1 MTVSSTISKA
11 GPYAGNGVTTAF
23 PFAFKIFTKADVQV
37 VRATT
42 AGVET
47 ILVLDSDYSVSVN
60 TNQTSNPGGTITY
73 PISGAPLSAILTLTA
88 SGNVSYTQGT
98 SLPVGGAFNAAV
110 VEAALDRVTLLTQ
123 QLLEQVSRA
132 VKVSISSGID
142 PAAYLT
148 SIAAAVT
155 AVNAAA
161 GAAGTSATNAA
172 TSEGNA
178 LSYKNTAGTSATNA
192 ATSEGNALSSKNAA
206 GTSATNA
213 ATSEGN
219 ALASKNAAG
228 TSATNAATSEGNA
241 LSSKNAAQQ
250 YLETLVQPF
259 SFYKTDYD
267 TVCFSKTAAG
277 ALSIKAGT
285 VVVIAGV
292 AKLFSTLTA
301 VTMPTLVAGSDYSVW
316 VKTDGTAVAV
326 IDPYS
331 SPATAPA
338 TGAKKIGGFHYGL
351 VAPSTTPAGGSFAT
365 TGFSTTGGNMVWAQ
379 GDVDKIAGINQFSL
393 WDLALCCA
401 GDQRGMALDP
411 QTRAWL
417 GIYFCSTNHIGNGVS
432 AYNTN
437 VASGTVLPLIPLVY
451 GGSGS
456 STYGQMSHYESVEI
470 AASHG
475 LRLPTYPEFMSAM
488 FGVTEGQSLGGA
500 SSTIPATARQP
511 GYTSRLGIEQA
522 TGHQYA
528 AGPFHSVGGS
538 AWAGVGRGSFYGT
551 SGYALFGGDRDG
563 ASVSGSRT
571 AVFHGSPLVSHWYVS
586 LRAAGDLKKTTGPA
600 LYSGG

>member
-178 LSYKNTAGTSATNA
+178 LSYKNT
-192 ATSEGNALSSKNAA
+192 
-206 GTSATNA
+206 
-213 ATSEGN
+213 
-219 ALASKNAAG
+219 AG